1 MQKLTIRVSITL
13 SLLILSIGVAGYG
26 LFRLFLLPVDLK
38 NQTPV
43 RVIIP
48 RGKGASWI
56 GNALEDAGLIRSKYV
71 FRFVVWKQG
80 LTKSIQSGTYSLS
93 TSQSVIEIAQ
103 SLTKGTDDVWV
114 TVVEGLRREEVANVF
129 AHSIDTAFDTKE
141 FLTLTKGKEGYLFP
155 DTYLVPKDATTKLTA
170 TLLTNTFARKV
181 TPKIREG
188 WKAQGLSELEALTLA
203 SLVQREARDPASMKM
218 VAGILLKRLRADWP
232 LQVDAT
238 LQYIKGFDANENTW
252 WPTPLVADKKLKS
265 PYNTYLH
272 VGLPPGPI
280 ANPGLDTMDAVAF
293 PTENE
298 FWYYLTGRT
307 GEMHYAKTIEEHNSN
322 IAKYL

>member
-1 MQKLTIRVSITL
+1 MQKLVQRVSITL
-13 SLLILSIGVAGYG
+13 SLLILSVGVAGYG

-93 TSQSVIEIAQ
+93 KAQSLTEIAQ
-103 SLTKGTDDVWV
+103 TLTKGTDDVWV

-155 DTYLVPKDATTKLTA
+155 DTYLIPKDATTQLTA

-181 TPKIREG
+181 TPAIRAG
-188 WKAQGLSELEALTLA
+188 WKAQELSELEALTLA

-252 WPTPLVADKKLKS
+252 WPTPLAVDKKLKS

-307 GEMHYAKTIEEHNSN
+307 GEMHYAKTIEEHNAN
-322 IAKYL
+322 ITKYL